1 MKIHRKIALSNTII
15 FTLYLTAAY
24 IFLKE
29 SIGISILKDH
39 FFIKTIAAVSVFFI
53 MSNFISKFM
62 LITVYSSLE
71 KLDKVI
77 SLINNK
83 FISNLRK
90 ELLNMEG
97 CFHQIFSSI
106 KIDIID
112 ILVKESEIKKQKEK
126 AEELSE
132 KLTLLNKNLEQMV
145 EKRTTQLKSA
155 KEHAEAANRSKN
167 EFLAK
172 ISHEMRTPL
181 TPIIGYS
188 RMLKKSELSDYTKE
202 KLETIHNSGVK
213 LLNFTNE
220 LLDFSKIEA
229 GTVELNFEPFGIKK
243 FFKEIYNEHCEK
255 AEEKNIQF
263 QIELPQNDII
273 IYSDKMKLYE
283 VVKNLVHNAIKYTK
297 KGSVLCTVEIRDSL
311 LCFDV
316 YDSGIGISDKNINY
330 IFESFGQINKQSA
343 GAGLGLSITKRLI
356 EILKGDI
363 KVESKLGIGT
373 TFNVSIPIEIYKN
386 SDENFAFNLR
396 KLLNKTNPKVKP
408 IILKSLL
415 KFPIRLKKLKEACEN
430 KNIEE
435 IRKLNHKNLGT
446 YGNLNMAFIYGK
458 SKDISSE
465 LKKDKV
471 NFKKILSCISEL
483 ENMNRTLE
491 YDSIFKEYL
500 KMKNKKLSILM
511 AEDVEENRDFMRALL
526 ESDAVRLTCVE
537 NGLLALKELQQNKFD
552 IIFLD
557 IQMPVMDGVQALKHI
572 KSNFELKK
580 TPTLALTAQAIVGDK
595 EKYLPLG
602 FDGYITKPINEPI
615 FFSHLEYFI
624 NSEMEDN

>member
-15 FTLYLTAAY
+15 FTLYITAAY

-29 SIGISILKDH
+29 NPSLLILKNH
-39 FFIKTIAAVSVFFI
+39 FFIKITPVIILFFI
-53 MSNFISKFM
+53 MSNFISKFI
-62 LITVYSSLE
+62 LITIYNTLE
-71 KLDKVI
+71 KLDKII
-77 SLINNK
+77 SVINNK
-83 FISNLRK
+83 FIFNLRK
-90 ELLNMEG
+90 DLLNMEG

-106 KIDIID
+106 KIDILD
-112 ILVKESEIKKQKEK
+112 ILVKEGEIKNQKEK
-126 AEELSE
+126 AEELSD

-145 EKRTTQLKSA
+145 EKRTIELKSA
-155 KEHAEAANRSKN
+155 KEYAEAANRSKN

-188 RMLKKSELSDYTKE
+188 RMLKKSDLSDDAKE

-229 GTVELNFEPFGIKK
+229 GTVDLHFEPFDIKD
-243 FFKEIYNEHCEK
+243 FFKDIYNEHSEK
-255 AEEKNIQF
+255 AEEKNIKF
-263 QIELPQNDII
+263 EIELPQNDIT

-283 VVKNLVHNAIKYTK
+283 IVKNLVHNAIKYTE
-297 KGSVLCTVEIRDSL
+297 KGSVLCAVEIKDSTL
-311 LCFDV
+311 YFDV
-316 YDSGIGISDKNINY
+316 YDSGIGISNKNISY

-343 GAGLGLSITKRLI
+343 GAGLGLSITKKLV

-363 KVESKLGIGT
+363 KVESRLGIGT
-373 TFNVSIPIEIYKN
+373 TFNINIPIEVYKK
-386 SDENFAFNLR
+386 SDENFSFNLR
-396 KLLNKTNPKVKP
+396 KLLNKTNPKIKP
-408 IILKSLL
+408 IILKSIL
-415 KFPIRLKKLKEACEN
+415 KFPIRLKNLKESCQN

-435 IRKLNHKNLGT
+435 IRKFNHEILGT

-458 SKDISSE
+458 AKNISAE

-471 NFKKILSCISEL
+471 NFENIMSFISEL

-500 KMKNKKLSILM
+500 NLKNKKLSILI
-511 AEDVEENRDFMRALL
+511 AEDVEENRDFLRALL
-526 ESDAVRLTCVE
+526 ESESVELVCVE
-537 NGLLALKELQQNKFD
+537 NGLLALKKLQENKFD
-552 IIFLD
+552 IILLD
-557 IQMPVMDGVQALKHI
+557 IQMPVMDGIQTLLHI

-580 TPTLALTAQAIVGDK
+580 IPTLALTAQAIVGDK
-595 EKYLPLG
+595 EKYIPLG
-602 FDGYITKPINEPI
+602 FDEYITKPINEPI
-615 FFSHLEYFI
+615 FFSHLEHFI
-624 NSEMEDN
+624 NMKKED

>member
-1 MKIHRKIALSNTII
+1 
-15 FTLYLTAAY
+15 
-24 IFLKE
+24 
-29 SIGISILKDH
+29 
-39 FFIKTIAAVSVFFI
+39 
-53 MSNFISKFM
+53 
-62 LITVYSSLE
+62 
-71 KLDKVI
+71 
-77 SLINNK
+77 
-83 FISNLRK
+83 
-90 ELLNMEG
+90 
-97 CFHQIFSSI
+97 
-106 KIDIID
+106 
-112 ILVKESEIKKQKEK
+112 
-126 AEELSE
+126 
-132 KLTLLNKNLEQMV
+132 MV
-145 EKRTTQLKSA
+145 EKRTVQLKSA

-188 RMLKKSELSDYTKE
+188 RMLKKSELSDDTKD

-229 GTVELNFEPFGIKK
+229 GTVELNFEPFSIRD

-255 AEEKNIQF
+255 AEEKNLKFEID
-263 QIELPQNDII
+263 LPKNDIT

-283 VVKNLVHNAIKYTK
+283 VVKNLVHNAIKYTE

-343 GAGLGLSITKRLI
+343 GAGLGLSITKKII

-373 TFNVSIPIEIYKN
+373 TFNVNIPIEIYKKSN
-386 SDENFAFNLR
+386 ENFSFNLR
-396 KLLNKTNPKVKP
+396 KLLNKTNPKIKT
-408 IILKSLL
+408 IILKALL
-415 KFPIRLKKLKEACEN
+415 KFPNRLKKLKDAYEN
-430 KNIEE
+430 RDIEE
-435 IRKLNHKNLGT
+435 IRKINHEILGT

-458 SKDISSE
+458 SRDISRE

-471 NFKKILSCISEL
+471 NFEKIISCISEL

-491 YDSIFKEYL
+491 YDNIFKEYL
-500 KMKNKKLSILM
+500 NMKNKKLSILI
-511 AEDVEENRDFMRALL
+511 AEDVEENREFLRALL
-526 ESDAVRLTCVE
+526 DSESVELICVE
-537 NGLLALKELQQNKFD
+537 NGLLALKELQNKKFD

-557 IQMPVMDGVQALKHI
+557 IQMPIMDGLQALQHI

-580 TPTLALTAQAIVGDK
+580 IPTLALTAQAIVGDK
-595 EKYLPLG
+595 EKYLPYG

-624 NSEMEDN
+624 NSEKEDD

>member
-15 FTLYLTAAY
+15 FTLYITAAY

-29 SIGISILKDH
+29 NTSLLILKNH
-39 FFIKTIAAVSVFFI
+39 FFIKITPVIILFFI
-53 MSNFISKFM
+53 MSNFISKFI
-62 LITVYSSLE
+62 LITIYNTLE
-71 KLDKVI
+71 KLDKII
-77 SLINNK
+77 SVINNK
-83 FISNLRK
+83 FIFNLRK
-90 ELLNMEG
+90 DLLNMEG

-106 KIDIID
+106 KIDILD
-112 ILVKESEIKKQKEK
+112 ILVKEGEIKNQKEK
-126 AEELSE
+126 AEELSD

-145 EKRTTQLKSA
+145 EKRTIELKSA
-155 KEHAEAANRSKN
+155 KEYAEAANRSKN

-188 RMLKKSELSDYTKE
+188 RMLKKSDLSDDAKE

-229 GTVELNFEPFGIKK
+229 GTVDLHFEPFDIKD
-243 FFKEIYNEHCEK
+243 FFKDIYNEHSEK
-255 AEEKNIQF
+255 AEEKNIKF
-263 QIELPQNDII
+263 EIELPQNDIT

-283 VVKNLVHNAIKYTK
+283 IVKNLVHNAIKYTE
-297 KGSVLCTVEIRDSL
+297 KGSVLCAVEIKDSTL
-311 LCFDV
+311 YFDV
-316 YDSGIGISDKNINY
+316 YDSGIGISNKNISY

-343 GAGLGLSITKRLI
+343 GAGLGLSITKKLV

-363 KVESKLGIGT
+363 KVESRLGIGT
-373 TFNVSIPIEIYKN
+373 TFNINIPIEVYKK
-386 SDENFAFNLR
+386 SDENFSFNLR
-396 KLLNKTNPKVKP
+396 KLLNKTNPKIKP
-408 IILKSLL
+408 IILKSIL
-415 KFPIRLKKLKEACEN
+415 KFPIRLKNLRESCQN

-435 IRKLNHKNLGT
+435 IRKFNHEILGT

-458 SKDISSE
+458 AKNISAE

-471 NFKKILSCISEL
+471 NFENIMSFISEL

-500 KMKNKKLSILM
+500 NLKNKKLSILI
-511 AEDVEENRDFMRALL
+511 AEDVEENRDFLRALL
-526 ESDAVRLTCVE
+526 ESESVELVCVE
-537 NGLLALKELQQNKFD
+537 NGLLALKKLQENKFD
-552 IIFLD
+552 IILLD
-557 IQMPVMDGVQALKHI
+557 IQMPVMDGIQTLLHI

-580 TPTLALTAQAIVGDK
+580 IPTLALTAQAIVGDK
-595 EKYLPLG
+595 EKYIPLG
-602 FDGYITKPINEPI
+602 FDEYITKPINEPI
-615 FFSHLEYFI
+615 FFSHLEHFI
-624 NSEMEDN
+624 NMEKED

>member
-15 FTLYLTAAY
+15 FTLYITAAY

-29 SIGISILKDH
+29 NTSLLILKNH
-39 FFIKTIAAVSVFFI
+39 FFIKITPVIILFFI
-53 MSNFISKFM
+53 MSNFISKFI
-62 LITVYSSLE
+62 LITIYNTLE
-71 KLDKVI
+71 KLDKII
-77 SLINNK
+77 SVINNK
-83 FISNLRK
+83 FIFNLRK
-90 ELLNMEG
+90 DLLNMEG

-106 KIDIID
+106 KIDILD
-112 ILVKESEIKKQKEK
+112 ILVKEGEIKNQKEK
-126 AEELSE
+126 AEELSD

-145 EKRTTQLKSA
+145 EKRTIELKSA
-155 KEHAEAANRSKN
+155 KEYAEAANRSKN

-188 RMLKKSELSDYTKE
+188 RMLKKSDLSDDAKE

-229 GTVELNFEPFGIKK
+229 GTVDLHFEPFDIKD
-243 FFKEIYNEHCEK
+243 FFKDIYNEHSEK
-255 AEEKNIQF
+255 AEEKNIKF
-263 QIELPQNDII
+263 EIELPQNDIT

-283 VVKNLVHNAIKYTK
+283 IVKNLVHNAIKYTE
-297 KGSVLCTVEIRDSL
+297 KGSVLCAVEIKDSTL
-311 LCFDV
+311 YFDV
-316 YDSGIGISDKNINY
+316 YDSGIGISNKNISY

-343 GAGLGLSITKRLI
+343 GAGLGLSITKKLV

-363 KVESKLGIGT
+363 KVESRLGIGT
-373 TFNVSIPIEIYKN
+373 TFNINIPIEVYKK
-386 SDENFAFNLR
+386 SDENFSFNLR
-396 KLLNKTNPKVKP
+396 KLLNKTNPKIKP
-408 IILKSLL
+408 IILKSIL
-415 KFPIRLKKLKEACEN
+415 KFPIRLKNLKESCQN

-435 IRKLNHKNLGT
+435 IRKFNHEILGT

-458 SKDISSE
+458 AKNISAE

-471 NFKKILSCISEL
+471 NFENIMSFISEL

-500 KMKNKKLSILM
+500 NLKNKKLSILI
-511 AEDVEENRDFMRALL
+511 AEDVEENRDFLRALL
-526 ESDAVRLTCVE
+526 ESESVELVCVE
-537 NGLLALKELQQNKFD
+537 NGLLALKKLQENKFD
-552 IIFLD
+552 IILLD
-557 IQMPVMDGVQALKHI
+557 IQMPVMDGIQTLLHI

-580 TPTLALTAQAIVGDK
+580 IPTLALTAQAIVGDK
-595 EKYLPLG
+595 EKYIPLG
-602 FDGYITKPINEPI
+602 FDEYITKPINEPI
-615 FFSHLEYFI
+615 FFSHLEHFI
-624 NSEMEDN
+624 NMEKED